1 MSWEPVPGYEGY
13 YAVSDRGTVYSL
25 RKERELKPKI
35 DRYGYEVVTLTV
47 HGHSKC
53 FTIHRLV
60 ALAFIPNPYNKPTV
74 NHKDENKRNNAVSNL
89 EWATHKE
96 NDNHGTRNQRMSK
109 SKCRRAVI
117 GLFPDGSTKT
127 FDGVKAASDAS
138 GIAHSQIAKCCKGI
152 IKQTHNIE
160 WRYYDEVR
168 RMA

>member
-1 MSWEPVPGYEGY
+1 MSWKLVPGYEDY
-13 YAVSDRGTVYSL
+13 YAVSDRGGVYSF
-25 RKERELKPKI
+25 RKKRELKPKV

-47 HGHSKC
+47 HGYSKC
-53 FTIHRLV
+53 FTVHRLV
-60 ALAFIPNPYNKPTV
+60 ALAFIPNPCNKPTV

-96 NDNHGTRNQRMSK
+96 NDNHGTRNRRMAK
-109 SKCRRAVI
+109 SKCRRPVI
-117 GLFPDGSTKT
+117 GIFSDGSAKT

-160 WRYYDEVR
+160 WRYYDEVC